1 MRGLLRRRLVRC
13 VNRLRRVAQAVLV
26 ELPLRELLPEIDR
39 RKGAVRAEGEQARL
53 RECRRLLHL
62 ARAAARSQRAIEGF
76 CVLRETAPW
85 RNCSMATAAEVK
97 RARRAK
103 RAAATLDDPPPQ
115 PILRA
120 ASANDCVAT
129 KLGWLTQYQWGT
141 ADATAAPTVP
151 EV

>member
-1 MRGLLRRRLVRC
+1 MPSIAPFGKGCRALSTRAS
-13 VNRLRRVAQAVLV
+13 RVL
-26 ELPLRELLPEIDR
+26 
-39 RKGAVRAEGEQARL
+39 
-53 RECRRLLHL
+53 
-62 ARAAARSQRAIEGF
+62 S
-76 CVLRETAPW
+76 ETAPW

>member
-1 MRGLLRRRLVRC
+1 MFWQGV
-13 VNRLRRVAQAVLV
+13 
-26 ELPLRELLPEIDR
+26 P
-39 RKGAVRAEGEQARL
+39 
-53 RECRRLLHL
+53 
-62 ARAAARSQRAIEGF
+62 
-76 CVLRETAPW
+76 RETAPW

>member
-1 MRGLLRRRLVRC
+1 M
-13 VNRLRRVAQAVLV
+13 
-26 ELPLRELLPEIDR
+26 
-39 RKGAVRAEGEQARL
+39 EQ
-53 RECRRLLHL
+53 
-62 ARAAARSQRAIEGF
+62 SEGF
-76 CVLRETAPW
+76 VFFLTKLLA
-85 RNCSMATAAEVK
+85 NCSMATAAEVK